1 MIKLGTMYY
10 DERNGRYISVSGV
23 GRDPNCYYCNVWE
36 MNFNGDYELIDS
48 QNFMEGE
55 LKKFKEV

>member
-1 MIKLGTMYY
+1 MYY